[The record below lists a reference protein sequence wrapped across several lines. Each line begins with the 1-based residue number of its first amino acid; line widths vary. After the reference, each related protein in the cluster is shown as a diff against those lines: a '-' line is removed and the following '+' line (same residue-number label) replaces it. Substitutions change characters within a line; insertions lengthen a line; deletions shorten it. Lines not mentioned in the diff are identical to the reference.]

1 MKIVHEWL
9 SACSGCETVLLD
21 YAPFFEQM
29 IHDME
34 IIYMPLLMDR
44 KTSPPSQDPGQA
56 DTPIYPE
63 ADIAIVSGALRS
75 EQDLARLL
83 AIKKSSNR
91 LIALGTCATHGG
103 IPALSNSFTA
113 DQLIGS
119 VFNSGFP
126 ATPGDQTDGADGA
139 VPRLPQLLDR
149 VYAVDEKSTPD
160 LLLPGC
166 PPNPAAVMEAISA
179 LARGEHPR
187 LPERSVCDTCPT
199 VRTGKGEVKGARRF
213 LENIPFHAESPI
225 HEMRCLLE
233 QGLVCMGPVTA
244 AGCAREGAPQCIMA
258 RVPCRGCFGPVRSDG
273 NQMLDM
279 MNALASNGMDWRSIV
294 DRRSLLHFSGAHGL
308 LRPPR
313 ARNR

>member
-9 SACSGCETVLLD
+9 SACAGCETVLLD
-21 YAPFFEQM
+21 YGPFFEQM

-44 KTSPPSQDPGQA
+44 KATPDTHVPGQGLES
-56 DTPIYPE
+56 PIYPE

-91 LIALGTCATHGG
+91 VIALGTCATHGG
-103 IPALSNSFTA
+103 IPALSNSFTT
-113 DQLIGS
+113 DQLIDS
-119 VFNSGFP
+119 VFDGGFP
-126 ATPGDQTDGADGA
+126 ATLEDQTDGAEGTEPQ
-139 VPRLPQLLDR
+139 VPRLLER

-166 PPNPAAVMEAISA
+166 PPNPALVVEAISA
-179 LARGEHPR
+179 LARGDDPR

-199 VRTGKGEVKGARRF
+199 VRTGKGEVKSTRRF
-213 LENIPFHAESPI
+213 LENLPFPSESPI

-244 AGCAREGAPQCIMA
+244 AGCAREGAPQCILA
-258 RVPCRGCFGPVRSDG
+258 RVP
-273 NQMLDM
+273 
-279 MNALASNGMDWRSIV
+279 
-294 DRRSLLHFSGAHGL
+294 
-308 LRPPR
+308 
-313 ARNR
+313 